1 MNKKLQKLDLLFVLF
16 ILGLFILF
24 SFIFLSKS
32 FDNFIDFMLFGGL
45 ILVLIIAY
53 FEKIIWGLLS
63 SIFLI
68 FIYTSYE
75 IYCSF
80 KFNVSISGNVYFWII
95 IIPVLAFI
103 VGKISEYINEIQD
116 KNKELISKY
125 NDLVTIDYTTGLK
138 NLKAFY
144 IDLEKEISRVLR
156 HDNNLSLIVIKI
168 PFLQQLKSILKNQ
181 EYNFFMEKLANI
193 LKESTRNEDSIY
205 NLEEDTLAIMMVDS
219 NLQGAEI
226 VKNRIKVNIDK
237 ENFKL
242 KSSGKNVILDLKIG
256 TKEYNKSIKSAFEF
270 KELTEQESIYD
281 L

>member
-68 FIYTSYE
+68 FIYASYE

-80 KFNVSISGNVYFWII
+80 KFNISISGNVYFWIL

-125 NDLVTIDYTTGLK
+125 NDLVTIDHTTGLK

-144 IDLEKEISRVLR
+144 IDLEKEISRVIR
-156 HDNNLSLIVIKI
+156 HHNNLSLIVIKI
-168 PFLQQLKSILKNQ
+168 PFLEQLKSILKNQ
-181 EYNFFMEKLANI
+181 EYNFFMERLAII

-205 NLEEDTLAIMMVDS
+205 NLEEDTLAIMMVDA

-226 VKNRIKVNIDK
+226 VKNRIKEKIDK